1 MNIAHALILAVSP
14 SATARGAFL
23 ARPPCSASIAKRAAF
38 FPAPSC
44 GEGSSSVASSAPSFW
59 PRVGHGVGKGILWL
73 LLWLSSA
80 SFAATLLGE
89 YRFEET
95 AWNGSPA
102 EVKDASGNNRHGQT
116 IGSPRPTPALAA
128 PARSGNPGTCGYA
141 SLPGPVSNGGAISI
155 PGLPVNTSAGAK
167 TSVAFWMYWDGTN
180 GIMPVGWLR
189 HDLWLTGGHFG
200 FNTANSDVYGI
211 SSAGLAN
218 GWHHVVAIFTN
229 GNVAANALYI
239 DGVAQALSQRLSVP
253 NNANAVVTTT
263 LQVGGWQS
271 DAGYRFS
278 GRIDDL
284 KVFDGALTGAE
295 VSTLHAA
302 THPCMAQPM
311 ARWSMDE
318 TVWTGLSGEVA
329 DSIGSIAGTAVN
341 GAMTSIAASVR
352 PGSPGTCGYGVFD
365 GSNDYVA
372 LPGLPNMTTS
382 FSISGWIRTTD
393 RTRPGQRVLIDDES
407 NTGGYGLSLG
417 DGGAGVLR
425 FYARGSSA
433 IILDTP
439 PVINNNTWYFVA
451 AVADIANSRRYLY
464 VYDSA
469 GTQLAA
475 VNVASTGWGVDNGV
489 ASIGGETNASA
500 ESAFHFRGNLD
511 EITVHT
517 GALTASEV
525 ATLAG
530 QVHACPVPPTL
541 LAAYRFEDASWNG
554 TAGEVKDASGN
565 NRHGRAIG
573 SPLPVLAA
581 TSPART
587 GSPGTCGYG
596 NFAGG
601 ALDLPVNAS
610 TTPGDKTT
618 VTFWMFW
625 DGTNSIMPIGWNVHD
640 LWLVSGFF
648 GFNTGNSDV
657 YGINSAGLANGWHH
671 VAAVFTNGNVG
682 ANKLYIDGVPQ
693 ALSQKLST
701 PNNGAAYA
709 FPTLRVGGWQVNNSY
724 RFRSRVDEVKVFNGE
739 LPAAQVLT
747 DYNATHPC
755 GGVTLPANFNCIA
768 ATTPAAT
775 GTLYTQRTAAPFTID
790 VAALN
795 ASGTVE
801 TSYAGASNL
810 NVTVELVEGSGA
822 TACASRTPLSPAVTQ
837 TLTFTAADQGR
848 KASALMTASKAYPD
862 VRCRVTDANQSP
874 SIIACSTDNFAI
886 RPGTVTLSTNAS
898 ATPPSASAAPTVK
911 AGTAF
916 TLNAATTTAPADT
929 YTGGLMLDTSRLS
942 AQTSVQDVV
951 QQNGG
956 VVGALSLTPAMLTTN
971 TVVTNNATYPEAGF
985 LYLAP
990 GALRDD
996 AFTAVDQASGDC
1008 IAGSLSD
1015 VRVGGKYGCAI
1026 GNAATVALGRFIPD
1040 HFATAVSPACG
1051 SFTYSGQPFPLT
1063 LTAKNLV
1070 GGVTQNYSAAFA
1082 KAATLSSANGVG
1094 GAFSPNPLL
1103 PGVFMNGV
1111 ADLATVPTV
1120 SFAFASKLTA
1130 PTALVVR
1137 TTDSDGISSATGS
1150 PIVEGSLLLRAGRLR
1165 LMNTYGSELLP
1176 IRVPVQS
1183 EFYTGAGW
1191 QVNAAD
1197 NCTAFPTNALAVSNV
1212 VGNVPV
1218 LSAVT
1223 PNPVSLLNGKA
1234 TLTFNPTALAGR
1246 FDLAADLN
1254 AAGADTSCNAAHG
1267 GTAANLPWL
1276 QGFWSSVCGGTPAW
1290 AQDPNARIQLGAPRA
1305 PYIYLRERY

>member
-1 MNIAHALILAVSP
+1 MTKTMVWRVLRGCSIGLVLCFAQAVD
-14 SATARGAFL
+14 L
-23 ARPPCSASIAKRAAF
+23 
-38 FPAPSC
+38 
-44 GEGSSSVASSAPSFW
+44 
-59 PRVGHGVGKGILWL
+59 H
-73 LLWLSSA
+73 
-80 SFAATLLGE
+80 AATLLGE
-89 YRFEET
+89 YRLEDA
-95 AWNGSPA
+95 AWTGA
-102 EVKDASGNNRHGQT
+102 TGEVKDGSGNNLHGQT
-116 IGSPRPTPALAA
+116 IGSPLPSPALAL
-128 PARSGNPGTCGYA
+128 PARAGTPGTCGDG
-141 SLPGPVSNGGAISI
+141 SFPGSASNGGALSI
-155 PGLPVNTSAGAK
+155 PNLPVRITGRAT
-167 TSVAFWMYWDGTN
+167 TSVSFWMYWDGSN
-180 GIMPVGWLR
+180 SVMPIGWVAY
-189 HDLWLTGGHFG
+189 DLWLVNGFFG
-200 FNTANSDVYGI
+200 FNTGNSDVFGI
-211 SSAGLAN
+211 NSVGLAN

-229 GNVAANALYI
+229 RDVTANVLYI
-239 DGVAQALSQRLSVP
+239 DGAAQALTQKQGSP
-253 NNANAVVTTT
+253 NNGTAVVDRT
-263 LQVGGWQS
+263 LRVGGWQT
-271 DAGYRFS
+271 DTNYRFS
-278 GRIDDL
+278 GRIDEIS
-284 KVFDGALTGAE
+284 VHDGALTVGE
-295 VSTLHAA
+295 VATLFAT
-302 THPCMAQPM
+302 THPCA
-311 ARWSMDE
+311 AVAIAEWSMDE
-318 TVWTGLSGEVA
+318 TSWTGLAGEVS
-329 DSIGSIAGTAVN
+329 DSLGSYAATAVD
-341 GAMTSIAASVR
+341 GATTSAATPAKPS
-352 PGSPGTCGYGVFD
+352 SPGTCAYGVFD
-365 GSNDYVA
+365 GSNDYVG
-372 LPGLPNMTTS
+372 LPASLPNMTTS

-393 RTRPGQRVLIDDES
+393 QARSGQRVFIDDES
-407 NTGGYGLSLG
+407 NTGGYGISLG
-417 DGGAGVLR
+417 DGGAGRLR

-439 PVINNNTWYFVA
+439 AVISNNTWYFFA
-451 AVADIANSRRYLY
+451 AVADIANGRRYLY
-464 VYDSA
+464 VYDTA

-475 VNVASTGWGVDNGV
+475 VSTASSGWGVDNGR
-489 ASIGGETNASA
+489 ASIGGETLASSEA
-500 ESAFHFRGNLD
+500 AFHFVGNLD
-511 EITVHT
+511 EIRMYS
-517 GALTASEV
+517 GALTSGEV
-525 ATLAG
+525 AVLAART
-530 QVHACPVPPTL
+530 HACPVPPVL
-541 LAAYRFEDASWNG
+541 LAAYRFEDSAWSG
-554 TAGEVKDASGN
+554 VAGEVKDASGN
-565 NRHGRAIG
+565 NRHGVAVG
-573 SPLPVLAA
+573 TPFPVPMT
-581 TSPART
+581 TSPARA
-587 GSPGTCGYG
+587 GNPGTCGYAG
-596 NFAGG
+596 LSGG
-601 ALDLPVNAS
+601 ALNLPVAAS
-610 TTPGDKTT
+610 TTSGAKTT
-618 VTFWMFW
+618 VSFWMFW
-625 DGTNSIMPIGWNVHD
+625 DGTNGIMPIGWDRQD

-648 GFNTGNSDV
+648 GFNTANSDV
-657 YGINSAGLANGWHH
+657 YGINSTGLANGWHH
-671 VAAVFTNGNVG
+671 VAAVFTNGSVTT
-682 ANKLYIDGVPQ
+682 NKLYIDGVSQ
-693 ALSQKLST
+693 VLSQKLSI
-701 PNNGAAYA
+701 PVNSNAYVN
-709 FPTLRVGGWQVNNSY
+709 TNLRVGGWLTDTGY
-724 RFRSRVDEVKVFNGE
+724 RFRSRVDEVKVYNGE

-795 ASGTVE
+795 ASSTVE
-801 TSYAGASNL
+801 TSYAGVSNL

-916 TLNAATTTAPADT
+916 TLNAATTTAPADI

-1026 GNAATVALGRFIPD
+1026 GNAAMVALGRFIPD
-1040 HFATAVSPACG
+1040 HFATAVSAACG

-1094 GAFSPNPLL
+1094 GTFSPNPLL

-1212 VGNVPV
+1212 VGNAPV

-1234 TLTFNPTALAGR
+1234 MLTFNPTALAGR

-1254 AAGADTSCNAAHG
+1254 ATGADTSCNATHG
-1267 GTAANLPWL
+1267 GTAANLTWL